1 MAETGRII
9 PDDQPVSSRPVMN
22 MATLVPITDNRMP
35 TMAMALAIVRVYLR
49 LNLSAV
55 QPEKRVPTAWPA
67 L

>member
-1 MAETGRII
+1 
-9 PDDQPVSSRPVMN
+9 MN
-22 MATLVPITDNRMP
+22 MPTFVPITDSKMP
-35 TMAMALAIVRVYLR
+35 TMAMALAIVSVYLR